1 MEGLDTESKN
11 GRMEL
16 EEGISS
22 CRILFQEGSIG
33 NSYWAD
39 TYFLLN
45 SFISTEHGL
54 FQSKPHNS
62 QFETGYL
69 LHCTHLQHALCTTTP
84 TTVFLC
90 QWQLSE
96 QIRFMCFT
104 VKISHNPGIA
114 NVRPATKNSGVRSAI
129 LSSASLK
136 ISLCPKY
143 SMWSPSCIHHWL
155 GLCSIWLFSQVFQIC
170 CVLAS

>member
-1 MEGLDTESKN
+1 MLPYFVIVFPLLCFFFLILYFPVCHQKALQGIFFFFLNGSYLTFWQYCLWYKQGMEGLDTQSKN

-33 NSYWAD
+33 NSYWTD

-62 QFETGYL
+62 QFETGHL

-84 TTVFLC
+84 TRVFLG

-96 QIRFMCFT
+96 QIWFYVFHCQ
-104 VKISHNPGIA
+104 NIA
-114 NVRPATKNSGVRSAI
+114 QSWNCK
-129 LSSASLK
+129 
-136 ISLCPKY
+136 
-143 SMWSPSCIHHWL
+143 H
-155 GLCSIWLFSQVFQIC
+155 
-170 CVLAS
+170 